1 MNQPKKIEV
10 TTFLQTLKA
19 DASTCETR
27 AEVVHIIGEYLE
39 RAQELQ
45 KAGMFSDGYHTF
57 DELYAHRVRLFTCL
71 MHAHRNRAWWSTHYA
86 DESSVSDGKFIIAG
100 INTPEGAATYHIP
113 KTETDHLPQGT
124 FRFYAPEFDGHTA
137 ADVLERLLSLNN
149 GRTEGTAVEPV
160 SPDREELVVY
170 QYAASV
176 NMALGSIHWDGVITA
191 RLITGIE
198 DYRAVRAEIARDGN
212 VKTPEQ
218 IQVHNLAM
226 IGFVPAK
233 AGE

>member
-1 MNQPKKIEV
+1 MTTEKKIEV

-27 AEVVHIIGEYLE
+27 AEVVHIIGEYYE
-39 RAQELQ
+39 RAKALQE
-45 KAGMFSDGYHTF
+45 AGKFSDGYHTF
-57 DELYAHRVRLFTCL
+57 EELYAHRVRLFTCL
-71 MHAHRNRAWWSTHYA
+71 MHTHRNRAWWSSKHH
-86 DESSVSDGKFIIAG
+86 DGSEWEGWIIAG
-100 INTPEGAATYHIP
+100 IDTPAGPVTYHLPDSEILNLP
-113 KTETDHLPQGT
+113 TDGALYRGK
-124 FRFYAPEFDGHTA
+124 EWDGHTA

-149 GRTEGTAVEPV
+149 GRTEGTAIEPV
-160 SPDREELVVY
+160 SPDGEELVVY

-176 NMALGSIHWDGVITA
+176 NLALGSIHWDGVITA

-198 DYRAVRAEIARDGN
+198 AYRAVRAEIARDGN